1 MAEVD
6 ELEGSGRQGGAA
18 FSVTWDYRCP
28 FARNAHEHVVTG
40 LEAGAPWRV
49 DFVPYSLS
57 QVHVPEGGTPVWK
70 DPAKADDLLAMLGA
84 IVVRDR
90 FPDRF
95 LTVHRALFVARH
107 DEGRDLRRREVVAD
121 ILGSNGV
128 DATAVLAEV
137 DEGRVLDEF
146 RRAHE
151 DAVKSHQVFGVPTF
165 IVGERAVFVRLM
177 TRPGSDGA
185 LARTTVE
192 HVLALI
198 DDHPELNEF
207 KHTSLDR

>member
-1 MAEVD
+1 
-6 ELEGSGRQGGAA
+6 
-18 FSVTWDYRCP
+18 
-28 FARNAHEHVVTG
+28 
-40 LEAGAPWRV
+40 
-49 DFVPYSLS
+49 
-57 QVHVPEGGTPVWK
+57 
-70 DPAKADDLLAMLGA
+70 
-84 IVVRDR
+84 
-90 FPDRF
+90 
-95 LTVHRALFVARH
+95 
-107 DEGRDLRRREVVAD
+107 VAD